1 MWAAGTDPTVPA
13 ARHLHRLATDLASV
27 PGASGSLVI
36 PAEETAVWSWL
47 AVPDRPSGALADVV
61 RAALAPPAG
70 LHIAP
75 GPCAQGVEG
84 MRRSQHGARESE
96 RVARRGGKDWLTD
109 YGEVGLVAPATA
121 GPEHAR
127 WFVRE
132 TLGPLAA
139 GGTRMREL
147 RETPRVYLATERSLR
162 RAADGL
168 QVARD
173 TVT

>member
-1 MWAAGTDPTVPA
+1 M
-13 ARHLHRLATDLASV
+13 
-27 PGASGSLVI
+27 I
-36 PAEETAVWSWL
+36 PAEETAVWSWM

-70 LHIAP
+70 PHIAL

-84 MRRSQHGARESE
+84 MRRSRHGAREAE
-96 RVARRGGKDWLTD
+96 RVARMGGKDWLTD
-109 YGEVGLVAPATA
+109 YGEVRLVAPATA
-121 GPEHAR
+121 DPEHAR

-147 RETPRVYLATERSLR
+147 RETLRVYLATERSPR

-168 QVARD
+168 HVVRN
-173 TVT
+173 TVTYRVRAEELLPGSTREEPMGLHMALEIAQTLPG

>member
-1 MWAAGTDPTVPA
+1 MPA